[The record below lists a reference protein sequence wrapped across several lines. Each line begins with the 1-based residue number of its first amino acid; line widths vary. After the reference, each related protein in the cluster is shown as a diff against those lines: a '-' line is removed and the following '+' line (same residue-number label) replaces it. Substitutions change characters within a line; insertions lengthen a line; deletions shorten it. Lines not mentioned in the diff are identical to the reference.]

1 MRMPGIDRLRHAARQ
16 IRNRFRPT
24 SLILLYHRVTKLRS
38 DPQLLCVTPQH
49 FSEHLD
55 VLRKDYN
62 PLRLQG
68 LSQDLRCGTVP
79 RRAVVVTFD
88 DGYADNLYN
97 AKPVLEHF
105 NIPATIF
112 VATGSLGLG
121 REFWW
126 DELDRLLLQ
135 PRRLPETLRININ
148 GSAFEADLN
157 ESAYY
162 GEDDFQRYCRWNVT
176 EHNDPTSR
184 QALYRTLCQLF
195 RPLPEEERQKAL
207 EELRAWAGVEPAC
220 RLSHHV
226 LSPDEVIQL
235 TNDDLVEVGAHTVSH
250 SVLSALPMA
259 VQRAEIEKSKA
270 RLEEIQ
276 GRPVTSFSYPYG
288 LPFDYTAET
297 VAGVKEAGFDC
308 ACSNFPGKVQTGTD
322 PYQLPRFLVR
332 NWTGR
337 EFESQLKEFWIQ

>member
-1 MRMPGIDRLRHAARQ
+1 VKIRGIGILRRSGQQ
-16 IRNRFRPT
+16 IRDKFTPAALT
-24 SLILLYHRVTKLRS
+24 LVYHRVAEVAS
-38 DPQLLCVTPQH
+38 DPQLLCVTPQR
-49 FSEHLD
+49 FAEQLD
-55 VLRKDYN
+55 VLQKKYN
-62 PLRLQG
+62 PLSLRELFISLQDG
-68 LSQDLRCGTVP
+68 NIP
-79 RRAVVVTFD
+79 RKGVVVTFD

-97 AKPVLEHF
+97 AKPLLERYS
-105 NIPATIF
+105 IPATIF

-135 PRRLPETLRININ
+135 PRRLPETLRLNIN
-148 GSAFEADLN
+148 GSAFESDLN
-157 ESAYY
+157 EAAYY

-176 EHNDPTSR
+176 EQNDPTPR
-184 QALYRTLCQLF
+184 QTLYRTLCQLF

-207 EELRAWAGVEPAC
+207 EELRAWAGAEPAG
-220 RLSHHV
+220 RPSHRA

-276 GRPVTSFSYPYG
+276 GRTVTSFSYPYG
-288 LPFDYTAET
+288 SPSDYTGET

-308 ACSNFPGKVQTGTD
+308 ACSNFQGKVRMGID

-337 EFESQLKEFWIQ
+337 EFESRLKEFWIH